1 MAKNVNCKNLVD
13 VYMPISRDDAK
24 RMGYK
29 SSDIC
34 VRRIGVKNV
43 TCIKTQGTPEFKTLR
58 LEQNFARSAAWYLM
72 VRVASGAALNATA
85 VQSARSVWTISS
97 PPTSRSLWSSLP
109 RPSLMMTRPSTLQAL
124 QNPKPIS

>member
-24 RMGYK
+24 RMRYK

-43 TCIKTQGTPEFKTLR
+43 TCIKTQGTPEFKKWWETTLDS
-58 LEQNFARSAAWYLM
+58 EARAELREKRCLVSDG
-72 VRVASGAALNATA
+72 VRVRRKGTEIVKRKGTDLRI
-85 VQSARSVWTISS
+85 V
-97 PPTSRSLWSSLP
+97 
-109 RPSLMMTRPSTLQAL
+109 
-124 QNPKPIS
+124 K

>member
-24 RMGYK
+24 KMGYK

-43 TCIKTQGTPEFKTLR
+43 TCIKTQGTPEFKKWWETTLDSEAR
-58 LEQNFARSAAWYLM
+58 AERREKLLETTDFNQK
-72 VRVASGAALNATA
+72 
-85 VQSARSVWTISS
+85 
-97 PPTSRSLWSSLP
+97 
-109 RPSLMMTRPSTLQAL
+109 MTTDFNQYKYHR
-124 QNPKPIS
+124 I